1 MLDYDLTRNS
11 ASVTQVSNRLA
22 GHVEIQTAFSRAHLD
37 VNNAISMPA
46 AVACIVS
53 LQFCMVF
60 TMAITNPT
68 RRSQLEP

>member
-37 VNNAISMPA
+37 VNNAISIA
-46 AVACIVS
+46 GCGSLYCVS
-53 LQFCMVF
+53 PVLHGVHDGDHESDQAF
-60 TMAITNPT
+60 PT
-68 RRSQLEP
+68 